1 MFLTSFRHQQTQRH
15 IHFINFPHPLISTSP
30 RYQPT
35 YQMAAK
41 PSEEAPQGETL
52 KYQTWVLKVLIHCE
66 GCKKRVKKIL
76 QGIDGVYTTEVDS
89 LQHKVTVTGNVDAE
103 TLIKRL
109 SRSGRL
115 VELWPE
121 KPPEKKDNKKSGK
134 LNKGGDVNKEKE
146 DQKNGEPGAD
156 GGSNEG
162 AKDGAGEDSDKEEQG
177 DECEEGGGGGE
188 GGKKKRKKKKKSN
201 KGENAGSASAP
212 PKSGEGGGEIS
223 EVDALVPSNL
233 AISMAP
239 KDLISPPIQHAYP
252 YPHVYYSPPPPPAY
266 GLSYNTAY
274 PISSASYYVGAP
286 VMPMHAYT
294 TPYSRLPP
302 PPPPSDPIKHYGD
315 EDEYEGGGYCSI
327 M

>member
-1 MFLTSFRHQQTQRH
+1 
-15 IHFINFPHPLISTSP
+15 
-30 RYQPT
+30 
-35 YQMAAK
+35 MAAK
-41 PSEEAPQGETL
+41 PAEEPPHGETL

-76 QGIDGVYTTEVDS
+76 QGIDGVYKTEVDS

-121 KPPEKKDNKKSGK
+121 KPAEKKDNKKSGK
-134 LNKGGDVNKEKE
+134 SNKGGDINKEKE
-146 DQKNGEPGAD
+146 NQKNGEPGAD
-156 GGSNEG
+156 AGSNEG
-162 AKDGAGEDSDKEEQG
+162 SKDGAGDGEDSEKEEHG
-177 DECEEGGGGGE
+177 DECEEGGGGGGGGGGE
-188 GGKKKRKKKKKSN
+188 GGKKKKKKKKKKN
-201 KGENAGSASAP
+201 NGENGGSASVP
-212 PKSGEGGGEIS
+212 PKNGEIS
-223 EVDALVPSNL
+223 KVDASVASNL
-233 AISMAP
+233 GTSMAA
-239 KDLISPPIQHAYP
+239 KDLVNPPIQHAYP
-252 YPHVYYSPPPPPAY
+252 YPHVYYSPPPAPPAY

-286 VMPMHAYT
+286 IMPMHAYA

-302 PPPPSDPIKHYGD
+302 PPPPSDPIKHYGADDDD
-315 EDEYEGGGYCSI
+315 EDEYGGGGYCSI

>member
-1 MFLTSFRHQQTQRH
+1 M
-15 IHFINFPHPLISTSP
+15 
-30 RYQPT
+30 
-35 YQMAAK
+35 
-41 PSEEAPQGETL
+41 
-52 KYQTWVLKVLIHCE
+52 
-66 GCKKRVKKIL
+66 
-76 QGIDGVYTTEVDS
+76 DS

-121 KPPEKKDNKKSGK
+121 KPAEKKDNKKSGK
-134 LNKGGDVNKEKE
+134 SNKGGDINKEKE
-146 DQKNGEPGAD
+146 IQKNGEPGAD

-162 AKDGAGEDSDKEEQG
+162 SKDGGSNEGSKDGEDSDKEEHN
-177 DECEEGGGGGE
+177 DECEEGGDGDGGGGE
-188 GGKKKRKKKKKSN
+188 GGKKKKKKKKKKN
-201 KGENAGSASAP
+201 KGENGGSASVP
-212 PKSGEGGGEIS
+212 PKNGEIS
-223 EVDALVPSNL
+223 KVDASVPS
-233 AISMAP
+233 MAA
-239 KDLISPPIQHAYP
+239 KDLVNPPIQHAYP
-252 YPHVYYSPPPPPAY
+252 YPHVYYSPPPAPPAY

-286 VMPMHAYT
+286 IMPMHAYA

-302 PPPPSDPIKHYGD
+302 PPPPSDPIKQYSADDDD